1 LTWRRWLAAAYD
13 LHHCRA
19 GPSSP
24 NPPRDM
30 KEPGSLHQPGLCFM
44 PPEPTADF
52 CPCPAVPNPM
62 RRRCGTGQTANW
74 TRHVRSWCDLH
85 SPLPA
90 NALPEGSQRV
100 GMDPRDQARWLPA
113 HCPGRTAQSRGPPDS
128 AETAQ
133 AFPRTVYLESCYG
146 TQCSPRSLFS
156 HSIILAAYALA
167 KTPAGDRVNVR
178 NALP

>member
-1 LTWRRWLAAAYD
+1 MICITVALA
-13 LHHCRA
+13 
-19 GPSSP
+19 PP
-24 NPPRDM
+24 VPPPPRDM

-100 GMDPRDQARWLPA
+100 GMDPRDQARSLPGTDGTISWA
-113 HCPGRTAQSRGPPDS
+113 SRQCRDS
-128 AETAQ
+128 TGISQNGVSGVLLWDPVFAPLLVLP
-133 AFPRTVYLESCYG
+133 FNHSSCICVSQDSG
-146 TQCSPRSLFS
+146 W
-156 HSIILAAYALA
+156 
-167 KTPAGDRVNVR
+167 
-178 NALP
+178 